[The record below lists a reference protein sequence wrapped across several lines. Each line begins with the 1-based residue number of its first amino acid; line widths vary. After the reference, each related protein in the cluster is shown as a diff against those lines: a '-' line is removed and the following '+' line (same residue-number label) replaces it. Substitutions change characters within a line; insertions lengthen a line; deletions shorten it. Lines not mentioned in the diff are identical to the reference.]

1 MLRANTFVE
10 ETFNV
15 LTRPSTKSVAAPFC
29 ALFSTKSFRSIFGFT
44 KFVKLNMLDFSPCCS
59 CDLMKH
65 VLHAC
70 SAQVT
75 EESFCC
81 PTHPSQGGNLGG
93 YHGKSGETRTLC
105 PSHPVDSQRNHRK
118 SGETRTL
125 CPSHPVDSQQN
136 LVASKPRN
144 VLPMTA
150 KECVQPD
157 CFLDVNQH
165 RFDNIF
171 WK

>member
-1 MLRANTFVE
+1 MLKANTFVE

-59 CDLMKH
+59 CDLMKS
-65 VLHAC
+65 VLRAC

-81 PTHPSQGGNLGG
+81 PTHPSPREIRGNSDVVSFL
-93 YHGKSGETRTLC
+93 
-105 PSHPVDSQRNHRK
+105 PSVDSQPNHRK

-125 CPSHPVDSQQN
+125 CPSHPVDSQEN

-165 RFDNIF
+165 RCNNIF
-171 WK
+171 WN